1 MYTAVEE
8 LLELMYKDQ
17 IEDLWDEL
25 NDNEY
30 WYELKRVYKNNI
42 KRRNWEETKSF

>member
-1 MYTAVEE
+1 MMDDLRSLLDDGYWQDSDMYTAVEE

-30 WYELKRVYKNNI
+30 
-42 KRRNWEETKSF
+42 